1 LAIAVPWNHRLGAF
15 SPGKRVARIMNWTTE
30 YRGITIIIPPNDDGK
45 WRWGTYVKARRA
57 GRRPAGA
64 GARPDEYKTKD
75 EAIRA
80 AQAAIDQFLDA
91 DCGAA

>member
-1 LAIAVPWNHRLGAF
+1 
-15 SPGKRVARIMNWTTE
+15 MNWTTE

-64 GARPDEYKTKD
+64 RRDEYNSKD

-80 AQAAIDQFLDA
+80 AKAAIDQFLDA
-91 DCGAA
+91 DRGAA